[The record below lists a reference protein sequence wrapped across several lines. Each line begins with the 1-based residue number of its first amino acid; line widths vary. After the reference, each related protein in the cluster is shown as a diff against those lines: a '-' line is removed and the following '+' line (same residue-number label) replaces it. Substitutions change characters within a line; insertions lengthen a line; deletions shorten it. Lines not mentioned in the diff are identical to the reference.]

1 MPFCRRCGKELPS
14 DTKFCLECGASV
26 TAPAPPPAVSPA
38 KPESK
43 TARNIVIAVTL
54 VVLLI
59 VAGLGFLAIQHAST
73 RTLFD
78 ESPFIEYGAYQHY
91 STVFSVG
98 TSIDVT
104 VRVEKGGPIDVLLMD
119 SKDFLDFQQ
128 FMERKTESFY
138 HFKTGSALNVEHIS
152 FTFTFPS
159 SDRYFIVLSNAG
171 GLEGGARPVGDVTVY
186 IKVIVHI
193 P

>member
-1 MPFCRRCGKELPS
+1 MPFCRSCGKELPS
-14 DTKFCLECGASV
+14 DARFCLECS
-26 TAPAPPPAVSPA
+26 APVAATAPPPAVSPA

-54 VVLLI
+54 IVLLV

-78 ESPFIEYGAYQHY
+78 ESPFIEYGAHQHY
-91 STVFSVG
+91 STVFPVG

-104 VRVEKGGPIDVLLMD
+104 VRVEKGGAIDVLLMD
-119 SKDFLDFQQ
+119 SKDFLDFQR
-128 FMERKTESFY
+128 FMEQETESFY
-138 HFKTGSALNVEHIS
+138 HFKTGSALNVKHIS

-159 SDRYFIVLSNAG
+159 TDRYFIVLSNAG
-171 GLEGGARPVGDVTVY
+171 GIEGGARPVGDVTVY
-186 IKVIVHI
+186 IKVIVHL
-193 P
+193 